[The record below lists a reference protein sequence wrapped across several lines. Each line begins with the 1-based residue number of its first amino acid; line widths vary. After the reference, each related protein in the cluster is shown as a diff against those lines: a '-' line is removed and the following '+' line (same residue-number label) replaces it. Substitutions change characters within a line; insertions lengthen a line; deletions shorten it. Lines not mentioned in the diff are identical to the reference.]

1 MKSTP
6 LTVSDIA
13 RAAGVSRATV
23 SYVLN
28 DRQDVRVSDDT
39 RGRILETARQLGYV
53 GSPAA
58 RALRSGRS
66 DVVLLLLPDWSISPQ
81 LELLLEE
88 IGRLVAEYGLVCLRY
103 EGEHWQGSLH
113 KLLSR
118 ISSACVVT
126 FDPLRPDDARA
137 LESAG
142 TPEISAQLLDHPG
155 LPHTTALGQDTIVAA
170 QIDHLLAQGYTRL
183 AYLAIDE
190 PRGRPFI
197 EPRVTAFHEICT
209 LRKVEGAFS
218 ATVPRDPAAISNTI
232 RTWTDQSNRP
242 LGIVAWNDLVAL
254 AVTSAAAEH
263 ELAIPQQL
271 GVIGGDDTLVAA
283 FARPPISTVRFNLP
297 AEARNIAARI
307 AEAIG
312 HEVKNRTSQ
321 NDPIVEVISRRSTAR
336 SEKR

>member
-1 MKSTP
+1 MRSVP
-6 LTVSDIA
+6 LTVSDVA

-28 DRQDVRVSDDT
+28 DSKNARVSDDT
-39 RGRILETARQLGYV
+39 RARVLDTARRLGYV

-58 RALRSGRS
+58 RALRSGRG
-66 DVVLLLLPDWSISPQ
+66 DVVLLLLPDWEVSAQ

-126 FDPLRPDDARA
+126 FDPLQPDDARA

-142 TPEISAQLLDHPG
+142 IPEISAQLLDHPG
-155 LPHTTALGQDTIVAA
+155 LPHTTALGQETVVAA
-170 QIDHLLAQGYTRL
+170 QVDHLLAQGYTRL
-183 AYLAIDE
+183 AYLAMEE
-190 PRGRPFI
+190 PRSRPFT
-197 EPRVTAFHEICT
+197 EARVTAFDDICAV
-209 LRKVEGAFS
+209 RGIEGAVS
-218 ATVPRDPAAISNTI
+218 ATVPSEPAAISHMI
-232 RTWTDQSNRP
+232 RAWTDQSDTP
-242 LGIVAWNDLVAL
+242 LGIAAWNDLVAL
-254 AVTSAAAEH
+254 AVTSAAAAH
-263 ELAIPQQL
+263 GIAIPQRL

-297 AEARNIAARI
+297 AEARDIARRI
-307 AEAIG
+307 AESVLGKAE
-312 HEVKNRTSQ
+312 HETPT
-321 NDPIVEVISRRSTAR
+321 NDPAVQVIARLSTRRTTD
-336 SEKR
+336 